1 LATCPA
7 SPLCGSAD
15 PISANERS
23 PIQIPDC
30 GHQPE
35 WSHFGQQVYD
45 RIDSYQNLRKPVSH
59 LAGAFTARG
68 ANLSREFQLTPASG
82 FVAP

>member
-1 LATCPA
+1 
-7 SPLCGSAD
+7 
-15 PISANERS
+15 
-23 PIQIPDC
+23 
-30 GHQPE
+30 
-35 WSHFGQQVYD
+35 VYD
-45 RIDSYQNLRKPVSH
+45 RIDSYQNLRKPVSR